1 LVFENHSIL
10 TYLYS
15 INELNSFNPVKTKQK
30 RSAMK
35 SSEENDF
42 DVVQEKFM
50 RKKKFEKKFNKNDN
64 FMHVKRIKDP
74 RKNRQVDYVNED
86 DEDFE

>member
-1 LVFENHSIL
+1 
-10 TYLYS
+10 
-15 INELNSFNPVKTKQK
+15 
-30 RSAMK
+30 MK